1 MNLERAGAYRTGGAI
16 RSRGVF
22 PCKDGYVS
30 VIFTGK
36 GFMSPMI
43 RWMEEEGVTPE
54 TMALGDWDS
63 WNPGELSARGDEGL
77 AELRALEQHIEDFL
91 VTKTKVE
98 LFQRALE
105 HRILL
110 APCNTIQDIC
120 ESPHLEA
127 RDFWTQMHHPD
138 LDASL
143 TYTGPFIKF
152 SETPIHTRHLP
163 PRLGQHNYEVF
174 VTELGLAE
182 DRLTQLQAQ
191 GVI

>member
-1 MNLERAGAYRTGGAI
+1 MLARHRASATYPRRRLGKLGAYSNLANR
-16 RSRGVF
+16 F
-22 PCKDGYVS
+22 PNNLAYLL
-30 VIFTGK
+30 
-36 GFMSPMI
+36 
-43 RWMEEEGVTPE
+43 
-54 TMALGDWDS
+54 ALGDWDS

-110 APCNTIQDIC
+110 APCNTILDIC
-120 ESPHLEA
+120 ENPHLEA
-127 RDFWTQMHHPD
+127 RDFWTQMYHPD